1 MKEPHEVLL
10 ENDVGYP
17 ILSNG
22 VLTRVHKVL
31 SSMLKIQ
38 NKSVSAMVS
47 QNDPKFIG
55 DRISAKIGQ
64 KIIILSA
71 TWFRRKSEEGSD
83 AAGLIVNNQ
92 N

>member
-1 MKEPHEVLL
+1 MGH
-10 ENDVGYP
+10 P

-22 VLTRVHKVL
+22 VLTGVHKVL
-31 SSMLKIQ
+31 TSMLRIQ
-38 NKSVSAMVS
+38 NNVSAMVS

-55 DRISAKIGQ
+55 DMISAKIGQ

-83 AAGLIVNNQ
+83 A
-92 N
+92 

>member
-31 SSMLKIQ
+31 TSMLKIQ

-55 DRISAKIGQ
+55 DIILGENRSKNNNTVGDMVSAKI
-64 KIIILSA
+64 
-71 TWFRRKSEEGSD
+71 
-83 AAGLIVNNQ
+83 
-92 N
+92 